1 MLYQAFK
8 GVVRAVFPFLNK
20 AIDKAHE
27 LIGRLIY
34 SVVKYAY
41 YLEDL
46 QYRDCP
52 ILRKKCTV

>member
-20 AIDKAHE
+20 AIDKAHK
-27 LIGRLIY
+27 LIRRLIY

-46 QYRDCP
+46 QYSDCP
-52 ILRKKCTV
+52 IL

>member
-1 MLYQAFK
+1 MLDQAFK

-27 LIGRLIY
+27 LIKRLIY

-46 QYRDCP
+46 QYSDCA
-52 ILRKKCTV
+52 IL